1 MAPGKDQ
8 QMSKVGIISN
18 PASGKDIRRLIA
30 FASVMDNVEKT
41 NQIKR
46 IVMGIDSTGVDEI
59 LIMPDYYCFGLRV
72 VSDLNSV
79 RLKAKIS
86 VLDMPVTATMEDTV
100 NAAKIMG
107 EMGVGCIVT
116 LGGDGTNRA
125 VAIGSRKT
133 PLVPLSTGTNNVFP
147 IMVEA
152 TVAGIAA
159 GITAQNILNGDG
171 FSYIHKRLAII
182 KDGREIGM
190 ALIDAVVV
198 DQLFVSSRAVWELP
212 DVRQIV
218 CTRADAKNIG
228 LTSVAGVLHPL
239 GAREA
244 KGLHLRIGDGDLKVR
259 AAVLPGLFADVGV
272 QELQVLDPGD
282 EVQVSLKP
290 SIIALDGER
299 EVAVQPSDDVK
310 IRIEIDGPPVVEID
324 KVLSAAAAKGFFKVK
339 N

>member
-1 MAPGKDQ
+1 
-8 QMSKVGIISN
+8 MSKVGIISN

-41 NQIKR
+41 NQVKR

-72 VSDLNSV
+72 ISDLQSV

-86 VLDMPVTATMEDTV
+86 VLNMPVTATMEDTV
-100 NAAKIMG
+100 NAAKMMA

-125 VAIGSRKT
+125 VAKGNRKI
-133 PLVPLSTGTNNVFP
+133 PLLPLSTGTNNVFP
-147 IMVEA
+147 LMMEA
-152 TVAGIAA
+152 TIAGIVA
-159 GITAQNILNGDG
+159 GITARDILSSDG
-171 FSYIHKRLAII
+171 FSYVHNRLVIM
-182 KDGREIGM
+182 KNGSETDM

-198 DQLFVSSRAVWELP
+198 DQLFVGSRAVWELP

-218 CTRADAKNIG
+218 CTRADAKHIG

-239 GAREA
+239 GSKDA
-244 KGLHLRIGDGDLKVR
+244 KGLHLRIGDSDLKVR
-259 AAVLPGLFADVGV
+259 AAVLPGSFTDVGV
-272 QELQVLDPGD
+272 QELNILNPGD
-282 EVQVSLKP
+282 EVEVALKP

-299 EVAVQPSDDVK
+299 EIAVQPSDDVK
-310 IRIEIDGPPVVEID
+310 IRFQTDGPPVVEVD
-324 KVLSAAAAKGFFKVK
+324 KVLSVAAAEGFFKVK